1 MGISGGCYAENVY
14 LCTPKF
20 KYIFKSTKYEKKRLR
35 ETDDASRRVA
45 TNLLLAD
52 GARLETNHI
61 SLGYG
66 NTLHIYGQSNDS
78 GQLIVNQTE
87 TGYAGIGGGL
97 LNCRGL
103 LQKNGFGRFVG
114 IRKV

>member
-1 MGISGGCYAENVY
+1 M
-14 LCTPKF
+14 
-20 KYIFKSTKYEKKRLR
+20 
-35 ETDDASRRVA
+35 
-45 TNLLLAD
+45 LAD

-103 LQKNGFGRFVG
+103 LQKMVLVVLRAYG
-114 IRKV
+114 KYKKT